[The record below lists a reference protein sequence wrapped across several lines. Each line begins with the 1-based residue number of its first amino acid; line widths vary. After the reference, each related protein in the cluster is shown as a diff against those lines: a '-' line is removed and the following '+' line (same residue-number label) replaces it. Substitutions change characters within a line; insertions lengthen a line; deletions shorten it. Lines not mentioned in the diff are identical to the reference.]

1 MQLVRYG
8 LAGVIGVIGAEKFS
22 DYEVNN
28 ITPLL
33 KSPIVS
39 WLSKRIGL
47 RRTARVVAVAE
58 LTIVTLLIV
67 PPRRSR
73 LSALGSALAMGMF
86 ATTLSFLFATPA
98 ARTRTTSGMP
108 ILSDVGQFLIKDV
121 VLMGAS
127 ALTLGDALRERAASA
142 R

>member
-8 LAGVIGVIGAEKFS
+8 LAGVIAVHGAEKFS

-28 ITPLL
+28 IKPLL
-33 KSPIVS
+33 ESPVLS
-39 WLSKRIGL
+39 WLSRRIGL
-47 RRTARVVAVAE
+47 QRTARVVAVAE
-58 LTIVTLLIV
+58 LTIVTLLTV

-73 LSALGSALAMGMF
+73 FSALGSALAMGMF
-86 ATTLSFLFATPA
+86 ATTLSFLFVTPA
-98 ARTRTTSGMP
+98 ARTRTTKGIP

-127 ALTLGDALRERAASA
+127 VLTLGEALHERAVHGH
-142 R
+142 

>member
-8 LAGVIGVIGAEKFS
+8 LAGVIAVHGAEKFS

-28 ITPLL
+28 IKPLL
-33 KSPIVS
+33 ESPVLS
-39 WLSKRIGL
+39 WLSRRIGL
-47 RRTARVVAVAE
+47 QRTARVVAVAE
-58 LTIVTLLIV
+58 LTIVTLLTV

-73 LSALGSALAMGMF
+73 FSALGSALAMGMF
-86 ATTLSFLFATPA
+86 ATTLSFLFAVPA
-98 ARTRTTSGMP
+98 ARTRTTNGMP

-127 ALTLGDALRERAASA
+127 ALTLGDALRARALRA